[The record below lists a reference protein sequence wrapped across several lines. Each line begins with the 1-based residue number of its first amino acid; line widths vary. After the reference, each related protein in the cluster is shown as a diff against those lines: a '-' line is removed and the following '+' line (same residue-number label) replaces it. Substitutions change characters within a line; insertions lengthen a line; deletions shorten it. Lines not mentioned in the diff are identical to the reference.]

1 MRIVIPGLHAAA
13 VLLAMLPLMG
23 CELITIK
30 LPEDPLSKQ
39 AINARLATH
48 RFVGHFSKTVSDA
61 ADEITANAESNS
73 IALNALR
80 WKIAATAAIS
90 TTAFQVSPRD
100 ALIDTW
106 VYCVQMED
114 FLGKEPGGSLFGPL
128 KSVATTAAAGLVAD
142 ISELGA
148 TFALA
153 EELTRYQEFVRSYAD
168 EVPLRDL
175 ATPRESA
182 VPALYAF
189 LDIGEDEAVST
200 VGTLSQVVS
209 DFGSRVTMLGEQLPN
224 RTAWRS
230 ELFLRESGIDGRSL
244 QAELAGFG
252 ARVER
257 VAVVA
262 EQVPEIVDEALLR
275 LNEELAVLIEAID
288 VQRGEVMEG
297 LERERLGLSEAVA
310 RERSALMEAVAVERA
325 AVVEELERYSDRVI
339 ADAWS
344 QIRSMMG
351 IAIFGL
357 IALVIV
363 LLGVPFGL
371 GMLVGRVTKRAA

>member
-1 MRIVIPGLHAAA
+1 
-13 VLLAMLPLMG
+13 
-23 CELITIK
+23 
-30 LPEDPLSKQ
+30 
-39 AINARLATH
+39 
-48 RFVGHFSKTVSDA
+48 VSDA

-100 ALIDTW
+100 ALVDTW
-106 VYCVQMED
+106 IYCVQMED
-114 FLGKEPGGSLFGPL
+114 FLGEGAGGSLFGPL
-128 KSVATTAAAGLVAD
+128 QSTATTAAAGLVAD
-142 ISELGA
+142 VGKLGVAFVPADELP
-148 TFALA
+148 L
-153 EELTRYQEFVRSYAD
+153 YQEFVRSYAD

-182 VPALYAF
+182 VPAFYAF
-189 LDIGEDEAVST
+189 LGIGEEEAVTT

-209 DFGSRVTMLGEQLPN
+209 DFGSRVSLLGEQLPN
-224 RTAWRS
+224 RTAWGS
-230 ELFLRESGIDGRSL
+230 ELFLRESGFDGRSL
-244 QAELAGFG
+244 QAELGDFS

-262 EQVPEIVDEALLR
+262 EQASGMVDAALLS

-288 VQRGEVMEG
+288 TQRAAVMEG
-297 LERERLGLSEAVA
+297 LQRERLGLTEAVA
-310 RERSALMEAVAVERA
+310 RERAALIEAVAVERA
-325 AVVEELERYSDRVI
+325 VTLEELERYSDQVI

-344 QIRSMMG
+344 QIRGLMG

-357 IALVIV
+357 IALLIV
-363 LLGVPFGL
+363 LFGVPFGL
-371 GMLVGRVTKRAA
+371 GMLVGRVTKRPT